1 MMFETVLR
9 INLFSNIFE
18 NNANGYWYKLS
29 GSIDS
34 QPLKLIM
41 VLNYF
46 LVIENMFCFAE
57 LKLLP
62 VI

>member
-1 MMFETVLR
+1 MMFETILR
-9 INLFSNIFE
+9 VNLFSSIFE

-29 GSIDS
+29 GSIES

-46 LVIENMFCFAE
+46 LIIENVLFC
-57 LKLLP
+57 
-62 VI
+62 